1 MTRSTDVFFE
11 APYSE
16 EVYLL
21 VKKLLA
27 FALALSLAA
36 GGVTLPAVSVKAS
49 VPDESVTVS
58 EESDPGSE
66 VIESTAEE
74 TAEADETAAESV
86 ESALAAEES
95 LSSEPKIIEG
105 TDSVPEESLE
115 EETESAEPLPEDDS
129 VSEDESS
136 GLTDESTGLTDE
148 STAELPEETES
159 AEEESEAA
167 DPLSDEETA
176 PDESTGEKNDEE
188 ILSEAEEI
196 SAVGT
201 KAPFAEGDYYICSA
215 INENAVFDIEGG
227 MKRNGVNLQLY
238 KSNGSDAQKFHVA
251 FGADGT
257 ATITALH
264 SGKALDAAGRGTALK
279 TNVWQYTANGTPA
292 QSWVITESAL
302 EGFYTIKASYTNLVM
317 DAAGGSS
324 ANKTNIQLYAPN
336 NTKAQQWKFVPVV
349 PVEEP
354 VSEPAE
360 PQVVP
365 ASLKTGYY
373 KIFMAKNA
381 NRCIEVQNG
390 SFEEDANIAVGPNS
404 QKAAQVFYL
413 TNLGDGWYTME
424 SCLTGFM
431 FAAKSTSTANGTNI
445 EQKKKSSE
453 KTQRWYIKECEGL
466 YTICSGVN
474 NGVVVDVSGAL
485 TGIGTNIRLYQSN
498 DTIAQKWT
506 FKPVSAPNAV
516 LPGGNYV
523 ISCAAN
529 PNIVVSIPSGTA
541 SKGSNAA
548 LATYKGNNYQK
559 FIVTA
564 LGDGTYKLIVAG
576 SAMALDVAGG
586 ARTNGGNLQQYSYN
600 GTTAQRWRIVGCRG
614 VYKIIGVGSGK
625 AIDATGG
632 KIAAGTNLQ
641 IYTDNGTA
649 AQQFTFSP
657 AVIMAENNVVIT
669 NENGK
674 TYAVD
679 PATGKKFQIEPE
691 YLNDPRVG
699 VDVTEDDF
707 FAAVL
712 YTEAGGQGIDG
723 MMMVAYVIN
732 NRMAKGIEAA
742 RTGAYVEYPG
752 TLDIMIYQKEQW
764 QVARTKDNGDP
775 APLGNVLRDIVNGTA
790 DYLSRA
796 RTVVAKANNRDDIV
810 LEHTATVYTRTGAN
824 SSTRSTMPV
833 GTHIKASA
841 FTYNSFM
848 TPKAWLRYCQDGRHT
863 KFKANYQGNN
873 AFLYSG
879 AVTSQGHVFFY
890 DEDVW

>member
-1 MTRSTDVFFE
+1 M
-11 APYSE
+11 
-16 EVYLL
+16 

-27 FALALSLAA
+27 FALALSLVAS
-36 GGVTLPAVSVKAS
+36 GVTLPAVSVQAS
-49 VPDESVTVS
+49 VSDESILM
-58 EESDPGSE
+58 EETAKSVPGSE
-66 VIESTAEE
+66 SIVSVTSESSEETGAESEEPAPATDESADKAEVPESEEDASSAATESIDETESVSDEFLSPESESAESGLDDDSVPAEDSSNLTDDSAEE
-74 TAEADETAAESV
+74 LPVTTESEEASGITDADSAAES
-86 ESALAAEES
+86 
-95 LSSEPKIIEG
+95 
-105 TDSVPEESLE
+105 
-115 EETESAEPLPEDDS
+115 
-129 VSEDESS
+129 
-136 GLTDESTGLTDE
+136 
-148 STAELPEETES
+148 
-159 AEEESEAA
+159 
-167 DPLSDEETA
+167 A
-176 PDESTGEKNDEE
+176 PDESNDESSDAE
-188 ILSEAEEI
+188 KLEETEEAGK
-196 SAVGT
+196 VGT
-201 KAPFAEGDYYICSA
+201 SAPFAEGDYYIYSA
-215 INENAVFDIEGG
+215 IKDRVVFDIKGG
-227 MKRNGVNLQLY
+227 MKRDCVNLQLY
-238 KSNGSDAQKFHVA
+238 QSNESDAQKFHVA
-251 FGADGT
+251 FGSDGT

-264 SGKALDAAGRGTALK
+264 SGKVLDAAGRGTARG
-279 TNVWQYTANGTPA
+279 TNVQQYTSNGTPA
-292 QSWVITESAL
+292 QKWLITAATL
-302 EGFYTIKASYTNLVM
+302 AGYYTIKASYANLVM
-317 DAAGGSS
+317 DAAGRSS
-324 ANKTNIQLYAPN
+324 SNGTNIQLYTPN
-336 NTKAQQWKFVPVV
+336 NTVAQQWKFVPVEKTEPV
-349 PVEEP
+349 PEEP
-354 VSEPAE
+354 KEL
-360 PQVVP
+360 P

-373 KIFMAKNA
+373 KILMAKNA

-390 SFEEDANIAVGPNS
+390 SFEESANIAVGPNS
-404 QKAAQVFYL
+404 QEAAQVFYL
-413 TNLGDGWYTME
+413 TNLGAGWYTLE
-424 SCLTGFM
+424 SCLTGYM

-445 EQKKKSSE
+445 EQKTRNGE
-453 KTQRWYIKECEGL
+453 KTQKWYITECNGL
-466 YTICSGVN
+466 YTIYSGVN
-474 NGVVVDVSGAL
+474 SKAAVDVNGAMI
-485 TGIGTNIRLYQSN
+485 GIGTNIRLYESN
-498 DTIAQKWT
+498 KSIAQQWI
-506 FKPVSAPNAV
+506 FKPVSEPTTV

-529 PNIVVSIPSGTA
+529 PNIVVSIPARTA
-541 SKGSNAA
+541 AKGSNAA
-548 LATYKGNNYQK
+548 LATYNGNNYQK
-559 FIVTA
+559 FIVTS

-586 ARTNGGNLQQYSYN
+586 ARSNGGNLQQYSYN
-600 GTTAQRWRIVGCRG
+600 GTTAQRWKIIGCRG
-614 VYKIIGVGSGK
+614 VYKIIGEGSGR

-641 IYTDNGTA
+641 IYTDNGTP

-723 MMMVAYVIN
+723 MMMVAYVIK

-790 DYLSRA
+790 DYLTRA